1 MTNFDSIFLNKTER
15 RLLKLFKKRDKI
27 NIQANSYAS
36 RSDLSTLLQLKLV
49 KENATYNRTTR
60 MDDYDGTA
68 SITKLG
74 RDYLEYTS
82 KENQNKWI
90 PYIITTAISVA
101 ALIKSFMPEI
111 ASLLKLLTQPPQ

>member
-15 RLLKLFKKRDKI
+15 RLLKLFKKHEKI
-27 NIQANSYAS
+27 NIQANSYVS

-68 SITKLG
+68 SYTKLG